1 MNRAVFAPS
10 CDNVVTISVPE
21 SESPWRAGAQATAL
35 GIPATTLMRHWV
47 IEKMTTLPTIA
58 VVSVADPERLIAD
71 T

>member
-1 MNRAVFAPS
+1 
-10 CDNVVTISVPE
+10 
-21 SESPWRAGAQATAL
+21 
-35 GIPATTLMRHWV
+35 MRHWV